1 MHNQKEERRIGVEI
15 NIVSNLLRREI
26 DRNHRKNSPSE
37 DSTISGVRWWL
48 IAYLATNQQQDIFQK
63 DIEKQFSLRRSTVSK
78 GLTLMEQKGFIQ
90 RVPVTYDK
98 RLKKIILTPKA
109 LALYEEGA
117 KYSTKIEEQFRSVL
131 SEQEIDQFFQI
142 MEKLKYALNP

>member
-1 MHNQKEERRIGVEI
+1 
-15 NIVSNLLRREI
+15 
-26 DRNHRKNSPSE
+26 
-37 DSTISGVRWWL
+37 
-48 IAYLATNQQQDIFQK
+48 
-63 DIEKQFSLRRSTVSK
+63 
-78 GLTLMEQKGFIQ
+78 MEQKGFIQ